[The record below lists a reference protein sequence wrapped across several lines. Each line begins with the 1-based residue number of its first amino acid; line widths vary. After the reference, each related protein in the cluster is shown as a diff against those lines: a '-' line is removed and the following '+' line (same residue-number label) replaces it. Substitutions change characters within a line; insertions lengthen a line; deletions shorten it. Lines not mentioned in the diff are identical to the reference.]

1 MSWIRSSLLLRRAL
15 IADAVCSGTMG
26 IAMLSFA
33 AVLGGELELPARL
46 FAEAGI
52 VLLPFA
58 AFVAFLATRAQPA
71 RFAVWTVIVL
81 NLIWAVDSVLLLLT
95 GWVAPNAL
103 GYAFI
108 IGQAVVVLIF
118 ADLQYL
124 GLRRSAAAA
133 V

>member
-1 MSWIRSSLLLRRAL
+1 MSSIRSSLLLRRAL
-15 IADAVCSGTMG
+15 TADAVCSGTMG

-33 AVLGGELELPARL
+33 AVLGRELELPARL

-81 NLIWAVDSVLLLLT
+81 NLLWAVDSVLLLLT

-103 GYAFI
+103 GYAFV